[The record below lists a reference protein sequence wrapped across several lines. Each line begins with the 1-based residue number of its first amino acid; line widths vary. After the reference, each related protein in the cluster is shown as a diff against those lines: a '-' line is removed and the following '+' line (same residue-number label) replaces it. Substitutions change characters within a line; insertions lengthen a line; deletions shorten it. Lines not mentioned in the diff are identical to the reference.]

1 MAQDESAQSAT
12 ERRGKWGARL
22 ALIVAWAWTLVAG
35 GGGVMLLIE
44 RGPWPL
50 TNGWFAVCSGVAACP
65 LTAWL
70 ANRILGISFSGR
82 ARFVAAALIWIA
94 GQIARRAGAA

>member
-1 MAQDESAQSAT
+1 MAQDESVQFAV

-22 ALIVAWAWTLVAG
+22 ALIVAWAWTLVSG

-44 RGPWPL
+44 TGPWPL

-65 LTAWL
+65 LTAWF
-70 ANRILGISFSGR
+70 ANRILGIPLSGR
-82 ARFVAAALIWIA
+82 ARFVAAALIWLA